1 MKHTI
6 HIIGFLLISF
16 STLAQEK
23 FNTVY
28 YDPDANLSN
37 TVISIPD
44 GYVVLTGTSVD
55 GGRGIGLTKL
65 NNSGEIIIQNKFK
78 FDGLTTFE
86 GEDNCLNYNSINDS
100 FYFCGVV
107 ENESFEKYPYFI
119 IFNQNLDTIK
129 TQIIYEDSISGAYDV
144 IMLND
149 SIFAITTQNIILD
162 DYEMGLISY
171 NLNTNSL
178 ICNIGFGVDNTISN
192 EAGSVIIKT
201 HDNKLLLG
209 GFTFGF
215 STSTFKQD
223 WYVVKTDSIGNQLWE
238 KYFGNPLENDGRVMA
253 MLEAKD
259 STYIIAGGQAICNW
273 SMDPI
278 SEAAIRKIDTAGN
291 ILWEKFYRRFDFNST
306 GEELRYSNMFISD
319 VIELNNRDLISLMD
333 YKRST
338 GPGGNFRISLL
349 KTNYNG
355 DIIFRRTLKNTEIEF
370 TQDLYSSSIKQT
382 PDNGFIIHG
391 HGSFDFDYDPPQQFF
406 LIKTDSLGCENEL
419 YPAPPQENIACLNL
433 PDSLYCS
440 QSYNTKL
447 QIQGKAAPYTVE
459 FSTGET
465 IENLY
470 YPPVFIPKS
479 QGTGS
484 FTVHVGVDTYNHT
497 YDTATLY
504 NPIPDEDMQADI
516 IELPFTIS
524 IPEHYFGP
532 DLTATITN
540 GFGESYNITLPVYVD
555 CNVGTEI
562 KSEEPDIKLYPN
574 PASNN
579 LYVRL
584 PEFSDLAFIK
594 IINATGQAVL
604 VQQLHTKE
612 TKLNISQLPKGN
624 YIARLYYGN
633 SIKNVKFVKE

>member
-1 MKHTI
+1 MNHTI
-6 HIIGFLLISF
+6 HIIGFLLISL

-78 FDGLTTFE
+78 FDGVTTFE

-149 SIFAITTQNIILD
+149 SIFSIITANITHD
-162 DYEMGLISY
+162 DYALGLLFVNILNSHIFNNIS
-171 NLNTNSL
+171 
-178 ICNIGFGVDNTISN
+178 FDVEGVIST

-238 KYFGNPLENDGRVMA
+238 KHFGNPLENDGRVMA

-291 ILWEKFYRRFDFNST
+291 VLWEKFYRHYMYRESAEQIWFSKTYCVD
-306 GEELRYSNMFISD
+306 I
-319 VIELNNRDLISLMD
+319 IELEDGSFAGLFSFQIQSGSTSFMLIKLDPSGNILWS
-333 YKRST
+333 KRLET
-338 GPGGNFRISLL
+338 Y
-349 KTNYNG
+349 NYEG
-355 DIIFRRTLKNTEIEF
+355 TFVP
-370 TQDLYSSSIKQT
+370 SSIKHT
-382 PDNGFIIHG
+382 EDNGFILHG
-391 HGSFDFDYDPPQQFF
+391 HGNISLGQQFW
-406 LIKTDSLGCENEL
+406 LIKTDSLGNEDAF
-419 YPAPPQENIACLNL
+419 YTSPPPEIISCPDL
-433 PDSLYCS
+433 PDTLYCNETYS
-440 QSYNTKL
+440 SKL
-447 QIQGKAAPYTVE
+447 QIQGKSAPFTIE
-459 FSTGET
+459 FSSGEI
-465 IENLY
+465 IENIY
-470 YPPVFIPKS
+470 FPPVFIPKS
-479 QGTGS
+479 QGTGN
-484 FTVHVGVDTYNHT
+484 FTTFVGTTEYPQQ

-504 NPIPDEDMQADI
+504 GEIPSNDI
-516 IELPFTIS
+516 IEFPFTIS

-624 YIARLYYGN
+624 YIARIYCGN
-633 SIKNVKFVKE
+633 SIKNVKFVKA

>member
-1 MKHTI
+1 MNHTI
-6 HIIGFLLISF
+6 HIIGFLLISL

-78 FDGLTTFE
+78 FDGVTTFE

-149 SIFAITTQNIILD
+149 SIFVITTQNIILD
-162 DYEMGLISY
+162 DYEMGLFSY

-178 ICNIGFGVDNTISN
+178 ICNFGFGVDNTISN

-291 ILWEKFYRRFDFNST
+291 ILWEKFYRHYMYRESAEQIWFSKTYCAD
-306 GEELRYSNMFISD
+306 I
-319 VIELNNRDLISLMD
+319 IELEDGEFIAICSYERGD
-333 YKRST
+333 
-338 GPGGNFRISLL
+338 GGTLLLLL
-349 KTNYNG
+349 KLNPQGKILWSKHLHTTDALGSNYC
-355 DIIFRRTLKNTEIEF
+355 
-370 TQDLYSSSIKQT
+370 SSIKQT

-406 LIKTDSLGCENEL
+406 LIKTDSLGCENAL

-447 QIQGKAAPYTVE
+447 QIQGKAAPYTIE

-470 YPPVFIPKS
+470 YPPVFIPNS

-540 GFGESYNITLPVYVD
+540 GHGESYNITLPVYVD

-562 KSEEPDIKLYPN
+562 NSDDPGIKLYPN

-579 LYVRL
+579 LYVKL
-584 PEFSDLAFIK
+584 PKISDLAFIK
-594 IINATGQAVL
+594 IINATGQDVL
-604 VQQLHTKE
+604 VQQLHLKE

-624 YIARLYYGN
+624 YIARIYCGN

>member
-6 HIIGFLLISF
+6 HIIGFLLISL

-23 FNTVY
+23 FNKVIY
-28 YDPDANLSN
+28 YELGNISNCVQTSPNKYIALNGTEVNGNRGFTITITNLLGE
-37 TVISIPD
+37 VISVKPYGSSSYNIYEGLPNCFEQD
-44 GYVVLTGTSVD
+44 LATNSFYMTGIVENT
-55 GGRGIGLTKL
+55 L
-65 NNSGEIIIQNKFK
+65 NNER
-78 FDGLTTFE
+78 T
-86 GEDNCLNYNSINDS
+86 
-100 FYFCGVV
+100 
-107 ENESFEKYPYFI
+107 PFI
-119 IFNQNLDTIK
+119 SLFNIDLDT
-129 TQIIYEDSISGAYDV
+129 TMFNIIDIDSIFGAYDIV
-144 IMLND
+144 KD
-149 SIFAITTQNIILD
+149 SDSTFAIVTANIIPD
-162 DYEMGLISY
+162 DYEMGLIIYNINNDSILAHCSY
-171 NLNTNSL
+171 
-178 ICNIGFGVDNTISN
+178 GVENEISN
-192 EAGSVIIKT
+192 EVGTNIIKT

-291 ILWEKFYRRFDFNST
+291 VLWEKFYRRYSYDNSQ
-306 GEELRYSNMFISD
+306 EVMRYSGIYIGDIVELENDEFIAICSYERGD
-319 VIELNNRDLISLMD
+319 
-333 YKRST
+333 
-338 GPGGNFRISLL
+338 GGTLLLLL
-349 KTNYNG
+349 KLNPQGKILWSKHLHTTDALGSNYC
-355 DIIFRRTLKNTEIEF
+355 
-370 TQDLYSSSIKQT
+370 SSIKQT

-406 LIKTDSLGCENEL
+406 LIKTDSLGCENAL

-447 QIQGKAAPYTVE
+447 QIQGKAAPYTIE

-555 CNVGTEI
+555 CNVSAEI
-562 KSEEPDIKLYPN
+562 KSEEPGIKLYPN

-604 VQQLHTKE
+604 VQQLHAKE

-624 YIARLYYGN
+624 YIARLYCGN
-633 SIKNVKFVKE
+633 SIKNVKFVKT